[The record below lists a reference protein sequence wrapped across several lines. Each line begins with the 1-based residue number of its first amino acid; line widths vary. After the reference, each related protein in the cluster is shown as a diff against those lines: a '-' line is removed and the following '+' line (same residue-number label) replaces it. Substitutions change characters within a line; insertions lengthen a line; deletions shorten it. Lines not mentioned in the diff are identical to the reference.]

1 MNNILVPYDF
11 QSQSVMALEWA
22 LLLAR
27 KLNCGITILYV
38 NEAAR
43 HMFIS
48 FDQDQHEEFIE
59 KISDQLDTIAVRASL
74 QSGLNID
81 SRFQLGRVY
90 TAILGLAAELHSDF
104 IVMGTRST
112 NPSDNHQKPMV
123 GRNTSR
129 VIRMSKCPVITI
141 GGNQLPLN
149 GNSVL
154 LPLDLTKITRQKIS
168 WAIKMAGIY
177 GAGIKAV
184 SALWSQNNPEIV
196 ARLFLQMEQVK
207 ETIEAAGIKC
217 TTKIIETPAGEK
229 TSVPVLLDYAKQE
242 GDIELIIIMT
252 QQEWALVDYFVG
264 SHAQE
269 FIRNAEI
276 PVMSVVPEETES

>member
-11 QSQSVMALEWA
+11 NQQSMLALDWS

-27 KLNCGITILYV
+27 RLTCGITILYV
-38 NEAAR
+38 NEPPR
-43 HMFIS
+43 LSFSM
-48 FDQDQHEEFIE
+48 FDQEQHEEFTDRIN
-59 KISDQLDTIAVRASL
+59 DQLDTIAVKLSL
-74 QSGLNID
+74 KSGINID
-81 SRFQLGRVY
+81 ARLLQGRVY
-90 TAILGLAAELHSDF
+90 AAILSLAEELNAEF
-104 IVMGTRST
+104 IVMGTRSNIPT
-112 NPSDNHQKPMV
+112 DQKPMV

-141 GGNQLPLN
+141 GGKQLPLHDR
-149 GNSVL
+149 SVL

-184 SALWSQNNPEIV
+184 SALWSQNNPEIL
-196 ARLFLQMEQVK
+196 ARLLLQMEQVR
-207 ETIEAAGIKC
+207 ETIEAAGILC
-217 TTKIIETPAGEK
+217 STKIIETPAGEK
-229 TSVPVLLDYAKQE
+229 TSVPVILNYAKEE
-242 GDIELIIIMT
+242 GDIELIVIMT
-252 QQEWALVDYFVG
+252 QQESALVEFFVG

-276 PVMSVVPEETES
+276 PVMSVVPEETEQ

>member
-22 LLLAR
+22 LRLAR

-38 NEAAR
+38 NESAR
-43 HMFIS
+43 HMFIT

-81 SRFQLGRVY
+81 SRFHLGRVY

-112 NPSDNHQKPMV
+112 NPSDIHQKPMV

-129 VIRMSKCPVITI
+129 VIRLSKCPVITI

-149 GNSVL
+149 SSSVL
-154 LPLDLTKITRQKIS
+154 LPLDLTKITRQKTA
-168 WAIKMAGIY
+168 WAIRMAEIFGE
-177 GAGIKAV
+177 GIKAV
-184 SALWSQNNPEIV
+184 SALWSGNNPEII
-196 ARLFLQMEQVK
+196 ARLQNQMDEVK
-207 ETIEAAGIKC
+207 ETIVAAGIQC
-217 TTKIIETPAGEK
+217 STRILETPVGEQ
-229 TSVPVLLDYAKQE
+229 TSVPSILDYASKQ
-242 GDIELIIIMT
+242 GDISLIVIMT
-252 QQEWALVDYFVG
+252 QQESALVEFFVG

-269 FIRNAEI
+269 FIRTSEI

>member
-11 QSQSVMALEWA
+11 NPQSVLALDWA
-22 LLLAR
+22 MLLAHR
-27 KLNCGITILYV
+27 LKCGITILYV
-38 NEAAR
+38 NEPSR
-43 HMFIS
+43 LSFSM
-48 FDQDQHEEFIE
+48 FDQEQHEEFTDRIN
-59 KISDQLDTIAVRASL
+59 DQLETIALKLSL
-74 QSGLNID
+74 KSGINID
-81 SRFQLGRVY
+81 ARLLQGRVY
-90 TAILGLAAELHSDF
+90 AAILSLAEELHTEF
-104 IVMGTRST
+104 IVMGTHSKIQ
-112 NPSDNHQKPMV
+112 PDQKPMV

-149 GNSVL
+149 GKSVL

-177 GAGIKAV
+177 GTGIKAV
-184 SALWSQNNPEIV
+184 SALWSQNNPEIM
-196 ARLFLQMEQVK
+196 ARLFIQMEQVK

-217 TTKIIETPAGEK
+217 STKIIETPAGEK
-229 TSVPVLLDYAKQE
+229 TSVPVILDYARQE

-252 QQEWALVDYFVG
+252 QQESALVEFFVG